1 MFEDAN
7 FSLAETDRESFFYFW
22 QATFFRAAALRPE
35 AGPQSLL
42 GFALAIMS
50 SNFISGTALG
60 VAVIGAG
67 VGTGVAGLVVSPV
80 SGLVQGAE
88 KGGILGATVGTIG
101 GLLAGVLSLTV
112 GVVGGTAVGLG
123 LMVKGIWDT
132 PGVVAAFATDND
144 LHGKETIDLSQVEAI
159 QMGTRDWDARSQTK
173 VLDEAVKETEYVPK
187 AQVKDRAF
195 YDLLG
200 SEPIAT
206 ASELKRRYY
215 VLARQEH
222 PDKGGDVVKF
232 QKIGEAYAVL
242 SDPVKRRR
250 YDEQGMDGVKDEHKG
265 DPGRVFAMMFGED
278 KFEDDVGD
286 LMTVMQMRLTQDPA
300 FSTKEAQ
307 AAELNRLQNQRERN
321 LAKKLALRLDGWLS
335 DKEGFVREQIGVFE
349 ELFKT
354 NMGPQMCAS
363 IGVMWE
369 LTADAILGVKGRFN
383 QLGFGGGS
391 EVLHQL
397 QTASRMAVSI
407 HAMAKEKNGA
417 QESADAAHRDEL
429 ENNMFNIMALD
440 IESTVGTAAK
450 LCLFDSSIDKDT
462 RRARAA
468 GLYKLGLIFQGK
480 LKNADEQPEPS
491 SFPLSLPSCVGSR
504 PKS

>member
-1 MFEDAN
+1 
-7 FSLAETDRESFFYFW
+7 
-22 QATFFRAAALRPE
+22 
-35 AGPQSLL
+35 
-42 GFALAIMS
+42 MS

-278 KFEDDVGD
+278 KFEDYVGD

-369 LTADAILGVKGRFN
+369 LNADAILGVKGRFN